1 MEPQSSLIYAS
12 IDVALVKF
20 NTVEHNFYFYF
31 YIHFSKWGQSADED
45 VDVDVAVRAFVSCS
59 FIFSF
64 LITFALFL
72 SCLRTGNIRNQ
83 VPSND
88 RAGTKWQGN
97 QSSVLM
103 PQSPISQ
110 STQSTASLLG
120 VNLFLIFIIYQRY
133 AIAVAAVSIKEH
145 HTKCSDVSG
154 SLWRFWAQ
162 SWIYFHVPSANC
174 ITGKKK
180 RYEVKEYVCFA

>member
-1 MEPQSSLIYAS
+1 M
-12 IDVALVKF
+12 
-20 NTVEHNFYFYF
+20 
-31 YIHFSKWGQSADED
+31 GQSADED

-174 ITGKKK
+174 ITEKKK
-180 RYEVKEYVCFA
+180 NDMR